1 MTPPPQ
7 SRPAA
12 PAAAPR
18 RWMAWGGGMAT
29 LLLFG
34 WGTYFLV
41 HRAPLLPVAR
51 PAQAATLDPQVR
63 DHVERLASLVEADP
77 RHPAKRATL
86 GLAYAANGLW
96 AEARQT
102 FLDAARLDP
111 SQPLAPLYAAVA
123 REELGDVAGA
133 LPEFRLLTEQHPAF
147 APGWFRLGDSALRSG
162 DLPLAET
169 AFNNVVRLA
178 PTEWRGP
185 AGLGEIRLR
194 QGQPAEAI
202 RWLEQARGLDPAARG
217 GVYLLG
223 QAYRAVGRTNEAR
236 LALAMGGNETRQ
248 PMPDPWSEQAPI
260 HMRRLPDQ
268 LAQAEELASQG
279 RPDLAVRLLEQARQF
294 HPDHPGLT
302 IQLAVALNRAGHPA
316 QAIPLLDRLIQAD
329 PKSIGARIA
338 RSHALA
344 QLEQGEAALAEAQA
358 AAALDPRLAQAHL
371 AVANAF
377 LAREMDREAIESL
390 RRAAACDPRNGE
402 IQLEIGTVLWRN
414 LADPAGAHAHFL
426 QAVELAP
433 ALSRATAQLGL
444 LQLALGQRD
453 AAQES
458 LARLQSV
465 APPGSP
471 EIAELADALRQP

>member
-1 MTPPPQ
+1 MTSSTQ
-7 SRPAA
+7 SRRTA

-18 RWMAWGGGMAT
+18 RWRVWGSGIAM
-29 LLLFG
+29 LLLVG
-34 WGTYFLV
+34 WGASFLT

-51 PAQAATLDPQVR
+51 PAQSATLDPQVR
-63 DHVERLASLVEADP
+63 AYVEQLASLVEADP

-111 SQPLAPLYAAVA
+111 TQPLAPLYAAVA

-133 LPEFRLLTEQHPAF
+133 QPEFRLLTEQHPAF
-147 APGWFRLGDSALRSG
+147 ALGWSRLGDSALRTG

-169 AFNNVVRLA
+169 AFDQLVRLA

-236 LALAMGGNETRQ
+236 LTVGVGGNESRQ

-268 LAQAEELASQG
+268 LAQAEELANQG
-279 RPDLAVRLLEQARQF
+279 RPDLGVALLQQAHQF
-294 HPDHPGLT
+294 HPNHPGLT
-302 IQLAVALNRAGHPA
+302 VQLAVALNRAGQAA
-316 QAIPLLDRLIQAD
+316 QAVPLLDRILQSD
-329 PKSIGARIA
+329 PESIAARIA

-344 QLEQGEAALAEAQA
+344 QLGQGQAALTEAQA
-358 AAALDPRLAQAHL
+358 ATALDPRLAQAHL
-371 AVANAF
+371 AVANAL
-377 LAREMDREAIESL
+377 LAREMDQEAVESL
-390 RRAAACDPRNGE
+390 RTAAACDPRNGE
-402 IQLEIGTVLWRN
+402 IHLEIGTVLWRN
-414 LADPAGAHAHFL
+414 LADLAGAHAHFL

-433 ALSRATAQLGL
+433 ALPRATAQLGL
-444 LQLALGQRD
+444 LQLALGQRG
-453 AAQES
+453 AARES
-458 LARLQSV
+458 LARLQV
-465 APPGSP
+465 MAPGSP
-471 EIAELADALRQP
+471 EAAELTHALKQP